1 MHCAFKKHFQVKQ
14 VMYISML
21 LVKCNLNMSHT
32 AFFHRKVA
40 DQRLKIFLCRIKTTF
55 LTLFHFSISSQVKTH
70 DQNACFQLRLKKY
83 SSQKSICLGGESSNC
98 KY

>member
-1 MHCAFKKHFQVKQ
+1 MHCAFKKHFHVKQ
-14 VMYISML
+14 MMYISMIL
-21 LVKCNLNMSHT
+21 IKCNL
-32 AFFHRKVA
+32 
-40 DQRLKIFLCRIKTTF
+40 
-55 LTLFHFSISSQVKTH
+55 HFSISSQVKTH